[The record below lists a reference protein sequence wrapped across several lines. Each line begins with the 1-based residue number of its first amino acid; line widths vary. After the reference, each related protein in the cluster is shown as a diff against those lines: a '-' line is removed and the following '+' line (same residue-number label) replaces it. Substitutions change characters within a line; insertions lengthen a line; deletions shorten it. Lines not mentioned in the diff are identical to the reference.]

1 MDPVT
6 TDPQQPPL
14 RPASIEAWVEADRRL
29 DLEVMGRQLA
39 DDVELVSPLT
49 DAFVFRGRRDVIEVF
64 AAAFD
69 ILTEIEIA
77 GVTGAG
83 DDWVIHGTNRLGRRN
98 LEEIQWL
105 RVGED
110 GLISHVR
117 LFVRPLPSAA
127 ALLARIGPRL
137 HARGVMPRRASVA
150 ARSASP
156 VVAILDGVERF
167 VMPRVGPSRR

>member
-1 MDPVT
+1 MT
-6 TDPQQPPL
+6 TEQTPL
-14 RPASIEAWVEADRRL
+14 RHPSIEAWVAADRQL
-29 DLEVMGRQLA
+29 DLASMAEQLSE
-39 DDVELVSPLT
+39 DVELVSPLT

-69 ILTEIEIA
+69 ILTEIEIE

-83 DDWVIHGTNRLGRRN
+83 DHWVIHGTNRLGRRN

-105 RVGED
+105 TVGED

-117 LFVRPLPSAA
+117 LFVRPLPSAM

-137 HARGVMPRRASVA
+137 HARGVMPRRAEVA
-150 ARSASP
+150 ARSAAP
-156 VVAILDGVERF
+156 LVVALDAVERF
-167 VMPRVGPSRR
+167 VMPRVGPRRR